1 MCLMTKNKDQHTCL
15 MMSVLIYYSAQ
26 ETQGY
31 SVERYSMQEPLVES
45 TIFIQFVGE
54 SFSNRLIVSDYRID
68 NRMPVL
74 LRSLQ

>member
-1 MCLMTKNKDQHTCL
+1 

-54 SFSNRLIVSDYRID
+54 SFLFKL
-68 NRMPVL
+68 M
-74 LRSLQ
+74 